1 MIPSKKLSA
10 LPSIT
15 HGFFGR
21 EGGVSKGIYSSL
33 NCRAD
38 ENDSKE
44 NVAEN
49 KKRVLA
55 KLGVPETGLQMLAQ
69 IHSDKVGV
77 LENAGIISPAP
88 QADGLVTAEKNI
100 ALGIL
105 TADCAPVLFA
115 DSQAEIIGACH
126 AGWRGAKTGIAEKT
140 LEAMEKLGAKRKNI
154 IAAIGPCIGPDSYE
168 VSVEFYENFLSDLP
182 ENKIFFTSGKPGHFL
197 FNLPGYIKFRLEK
210 SGLGS
215 VEWLGKDTLLEPN
228 GFFSFRRNTLAG
240 MKNYGCQI
248 SVIAMKE
255 NMKI

>member
-1 MIPSKKLSA
+1 MMTDAKLSA
-10 LPSIT
+10 LPYIT

-21 EGGVSKGIYSSL
+21 EGGVSGGIYSSL

-38 ENDSKE
+38 ENDSAE

-55 KLGVPETGLQMLAQ
+55 KLGVPEATLQMLAQ
-69 IHSDKVGV
+69 VHSDRVVV

-88 QADGLVTAEKNI
+88 QADAMVTAEKNI

-115 DSQAEIIGACH
+115 DGQAQIIGACH
-126 AGWRGAKTGIAEKT
+126 AGWRGAKSGIAEKT

-154 IAAIGPCIGPDSYE
+154 IAAIGPCIGQDSYE
-168 VSVEFYENFLSDLP
+168 VSAEFYENFLGDSQ
-182 ENKIFFTSGKPGHFL
+182 ENKIFFTPGKPEHFF
-197 FNLPGYIKFRLEK
+197 FNLPGYIKTRLEK
-210 SGLGS
+210 FGLGS
-215 VEWLGKDTLLEPN
+215 VEWLEKDTLPETN

-240 MKNYGCQI
+240 IKNYGCQI
-248 SVIAMKE
+248 SVIARV
-255 NMKI
+255 